1 MDNARIEFLAANLA
15 RTVTGGAGE
24 SRGRLKH
31 DCGRNTGGE
40 CKSHGE
46 VYESC
51 FHGRIPPET
60 RNLTGMTLPERQ
72 RISVTVVTVWWYQ

>member
-1 MDNARIEFLAANLA
+1 MDNASIELLAANLA
-15 RTVTGGAGE
+15 RTVTDSAGE

-31 DCGRNTGGE
+31 DGGRNAGGE
-40 CKSHGE
+40 CKSDGE

-60 RNLTGMTLPERQ
+60 RNLTTISLPERQ